1 MKYKPYRGYKPSGV
15 EWLHEVPT
23 DWELRKIRYCADLNP
38 SKAEAAG
45 LPRDMEVSFIPME
58 AIGDDGTIVLDR
70 TKPIGE
76 AESGYTYFRENDI
89 TIAKITPCFEN
100 GKGALMTGLV
110 NGLGFGTTELIVV
123 RAKEDTDPRFLQWL
137 FRSSVFR
144 KIGEGFM
151 YGAGGQKR
159 VPDDFVRDFPMAC
172 PSVSEQRAISVFL
185 DRETAKIDT
194 LIAKQ
199 EKLIELLK
207 EKRQAVI
214 SHAVTKGLDPTVRMK
229 PSGVEWL
236 GNVPSHWS
244 VVKSR
249 RYFSQRKDRAL
260 EGDRQLTASQKYGV
274 IYQED
279 YMALENSRV
288 MQVITGS
295 EILKHIEPN
304 DFVISMRSFQ
314 GGLEWSSLRGSV
326 SSAYVAL
333 IPSNEVHGTFFSFL
347 FKSQP
352 YIQALQ
358 STSNLVRD
366 GQALRYDNFVQ
377 VDLPLPPIDEQAAIA
392 KFIKTEVEKIDRLAL
407 KAKQAIALQK
417 EHRVALISAVVTGKL
432 DVRDAAVDLQEAA

>member
-1 MKYKPYRGYKPSGV
+1 MNFKPYPRYKSSGISWLSQVPEGWNISPLKWLVSQSTDKPQDGVTSGEYIGMENIESFSATWIPSSNNDSSSGLGNLFEPGDVLFGKLRPYLAKAWHADRSGV
-15 EWLHEVPT
+15 CSSEFLV
-23 DWELRKIRYCADLNP
+23 LRPEKI
-38 SKAEAAG
+38 
-45 LPRDMEVSFIPME
+45 
-58 AIGDDGTIVLDR
+58 DG
-70 TKPIGE
+70 
-76 AESGYTYFRENDI
+76 
-89 TIAKITPCFEN
+89 
-100 GKGALMTGLV
+100 
-110 NGLGFGTTELIVV
+110 
-123 RAKEDTDPRFLQWL
+123 RFLLLQML
-137 FRSSVFR
+137 NQEFVTLVDSSTYGSKMPRASWDF
-144 KIGEGFM
+144 IGSI
-151 YGAGGQKR
+151 R
-159 VPDDFVRDFPMAC
+159 LPVPSPA
-172 PSVSEQRAISVFL
+172 EQQAIVAFL
-185 DRETAKIDT
+185 HRETAKIDT

-214 SHAVTKGLDPTVRMK
+214 SHAVTKGLDPTVPMK

-314 GGLEWSSLRGSV
+314 GGLEWSSLSGSV

-432 DVRDAAVDLQEAA
+432 DIRDAAVDLQEAA